1 MVDNSL
7 PRQRF
12 SPSPLAG
19 EAAPKARVRARFPL
33 SQRHHEH
40 YASARRLSCPAKR
53 GRGTILRS
61 RTVEGASA
69 APLALDAPSTA
80 QTRGP
85 PPPLRFT
92 TRGRISERIPATRS
106 APGVCEKCTVGSLPT
121 GPARSGRPDDKL
133 HSVTHHA
140 ERWVSLRSTH
150 PTKRNDDKEKRKRNA
165 DRRVQPTSAP
175 PPSSSPA
182 CGGGHRRGRGACPC
196 LFPLPR
202 LRGRVREGARS
213 PIGVP
218 PRLLLQRANAAAQ
231 LQIRTSWDLVGR
243 SDPKASNNRVRKT
256 VRFFSA

>member
-1 MVDNSL
+1 M
-7 PRQRF
+7 
-12 SPSPLAG
+12 
-19 EAAPKARVRARFPL
+19 RARFPL
-33 SQRHHEH
+33 SQRRHEH

-53 GRGTILRS
+53 GRGTVLRS

-106 APGVCEKCTVGSLPT
+106 APGVCEKCTVGSL
-121 GPARSGRPDDKL
+121 R

-202 LRGRVREGARS
+202 LRGRVREGACS

-256 VRFFSA
+256 VRFLAHDPEEACPRT